1 MTSPDHQNTHHQ
13 TLDIAHEI
21 SLLDI
26 LRFLK
31 SAYKTILVFGALG
44 LAIAI
49 AYLVITPNRFEA
61 VAQIQM
67 AQTSGANNN
76 NINNNININNNN
88 NNINNN
94 NLNSLGINV
103 EEPALLI
110 ARLSSP
116 SSFSAGVIA
125 ACGQQ
130 AQSNPALATAQT
142 IKLAPIKGISNVVEL
157 KTVGPTSEAASI
169 CAQAIFELIK
179 TSQAQIQ
186 APYLEEAQTRLVE
199 DKSRLDQAKA
209 LVAKADKSGAV
220 MGAAAYLSTRDEI
233 KLLSDQMA
241 LLQDLISFSQSHVTR
256 LVSPIYAGDNPV
268 APKKRIALLAGLLGG
283 LLLGLLIALGR
294 QMWTKLESQHNEASK
309 VL

>member
-1 MTSPDHQNTHHQ
+1 VNNLTSSSQNQDDTSD
-13 TLDIAHEI
+13 LNGAEI

-31 SAYKTILVFGALG
+31 GAYKTILVFGALG

-76 NINNNININNNN
+76 N
-88 NNINNN
+88 
-94 NLNSLGINV
+94 NLNSLGVNI

-116 SSFSAGVIA
+116 SSFSAGAIA

-130 AQSNPALATAQT
+130 AQSNSALAAVQT

-256 LVSPIYAGDNPV
+256 LVSPIYASDNPV

>member
-31 SAYKTILVFGALG
+31 GAYKTILVFGALG

-76 NINNNININNNN
+76 N
-88 NNINNN
+88 NN
-94 NLNSLGINV
+94 NLNSLGVNI

-116 SSFSAGVIA
+116 SSFSAGAIA

-130 AQSNPALATAQT
+130 AQSNSALAAVQT
-142 IKLAPIKGISNVVEL
+142 IKLTPIKGISNVVEL

-186 APYLEEAQTRLVE
+186 VPYLEEAQTRLVE

-256 LVSPIYAGDNPV
+256 LVSPIYASDNPV

-283 LLLGLLIALGR
+283 LLLGLLIALGM

>member
-67 AQTSGANNN
+67 AQTSGANN
-76 NINNNININNNN
+76 INNNI
-88 NNINNN
+88 NN

-186 APYLEEAQTRLVE
+186 APYLEEAQTRLTE
-199 DKSRLDQAKA
+199 DGIRLDQAKA
-209 LVAKADKSGAV
+209 LVAKTDKSGAAMSAV
-220 MGAAAYLSTRDEI
+220 YLSACDEI
-233 KLLSDQMA
+233 KYLLNEITT
-241 LLQDLISFSQSHVTR
+241 LQNVVSGGQYRATR
-256 LVSPIYAGDNPV
+256 LVSPIYASDNPV
-268 APKKRIALLAGLLGG
+268 APKKRIALLVGLSGG
-283 LLLGLLIALGR
+283 LLMGLLIALGR
-294 QMWTKLESQHNEASK
+294 QIWAKLKSQNNEAGK

>member
-76 NINNNININNNN
+76 NNNN
-88 NNINNN
+88 NNN

-186 APYLEEAQTRLVE
+186 APYLEEAQTRLTE
-199 DKSRLDQAKA
+199 DSIRLDQAKA

-220 MGAAAYLSTRDEI
+220 KGAAAYLSTRDEI

-256 LVSPIYAGDNPV
+256 LVSPIYASDNPV

-294 QMWTKLESQHNEASK
+294 QMWTKL
-309 VL
+309 

>member
-1 MTSPDHQNTHHQ
+1 MKSPSWTSC
-13 TLDIAHEI
+13 A
-21 SLLDI
+21 
-26 LRFLK
+26 FLK
-31 SAYKTILVFGALG
+31 GAYKTILVFGALG

-76 NINNNININNNN
+76 N
-88 NNINNN
+88 
-94 NLNSLGINV
+94 NLNSLGVNI

-116 SSFSAGVIA
+116 SSFSAGAIA

-130 AQSNPALATAQT
+130 AQSNSALAAVQT
-142 IKLAPIKGISNVVEL
+142 IKLTPIKGISNVVEL

-256 LVSPIYAGDNPV
+256 LASPIYASDNPV
-268 APKKRIALLAGLLGG
+268 APKKRIASLAGLLGG

-294 QMWTKLESQHNEASK
+294 QMWTKLESQYNEASK

>member
-67 AQTSGANNN
+67 AQTSGA
-76 NINNNININNNN
+76 N

-186 APYLEEAQTRLVE
+186 APYLEEAQTRLTE
-199 DKSRLDQAKA
+199 DGIRLDQAKA
-209 LVAKADKSGAV
+209 LVAKADKSGAAMSAV
-220 MGAAAYLSTRDEI
+220 YLSARDEI
-233 KLLSDQMA
+233 KYLLNEITT
-241 LLQDLISFSQSHVTR
+241 LQNV
-256 LVSPIYAGDNPV
+256 VS
-268 APKKRIALLAGLLGG
+268 GG
-283 LLLGLLIALGR
+283 SIELPA
-294 QMWTKLESQHNEASK
+294 
-309 VL
+309 

>member
-76 NINNNININNNN
+76 I

-186 APYLEEAQTRLVE
+186 APYLEEAQTRLTE
-199 DKSRLDQAKA
+199 DGIRLDQAKA
-209 LVAKADKSGAV
+209 LVAKADKSGAAMSAV
-220 MGAAAYLSTRDEI
+220 YLSACDEI
-233 KLLSDQMA
+233 KYLLNEITT
-241 LLQDLISFSQSHVTR
+241 LQNVVSGGQYRATR
-256 LVSPIYAGDNPV
+256 LVSPIYASDNPV
-268 APKKRIALLAGLLGG
+268 APKKRIALLVGLSGG
-283 LLLGLLIALGR
+283 LLMGLLIALGR
-294 QMWTKLESQHNEASK
+294 QIWAKLKSQNNEAGK

>member
-76 NINNNININNNN
+76 NI
-88 NNINNN
+88 N

-186 APYLEEAQTRLVE
+186 APYLEEAQTRLTE
-199 DKSRLDQAKA
+199 DGIRLDQAKA
-209 LVAKADKSGAV
+209 LVAKADKSGAAMSAV
-220 MGAAAYLSTRDEI
+220 YLSACDEI
-233 KLLSDQMA
+233 KYLLNEITT
-241 LLQDLISFSQSHVTR
+241 LQNVVSGGQYRATR
-256 LVSPIYAGDNPV
+256 LVSPIYASDNPV
-268 APKKRIALLAGLLGG
+268 APKKRIALLVGLSGG
-283 LLLGLLIALGR
+283 LLMGLLIALGR
-294 QMWTKLESQHNEASK
+294 QIWAKLKSQNNEAGK

>member
-1 MTSPDHQNTHHQ
+1 MKMQDPHSQFEALANQD
-13 TLDIAHEI
+13 DEI
-21 SLLDI
+21 SLIDI
-26 LRFLK
+26 LSFLK
-31 SAYKTILVFGALG
+31 GAYKTILVFGALG

-49 AYLVITPNRFEA
+49 AHLVITPNRFEA

-76 NINNNININNNN
+76 N
-88 NNINNN
+88 
-94 NLNSLGINV
+94 LNSLGVNI

-116 SSFSAGVIA
+116 SSFSAGAIA

-130 AQSNPALATAQT
+130 AQSNSALAAVQT
-142 IKLAPIKGISNVVEL
+142 IKLTPIKGISNVVEL

-220 MGAAAYLSTRDEI
+220 MAAAAYLSTRYEI
-233 KLLSDQMA
+233 KLLSDQIA

-256 LVSPIYAGDNPV
+256 LVSPIYASDNPV

>member
-1 MTSPDHQNTHHQ
+1 MNDQNQ
-13 TLDIAHEI
+13 RSQGSQVDDEI

-76 NINNNININNNN
+76 INNN
-88 NNINNN
+88 NNN

-256 LVSPIYAGDNPV
+256 LVSPIYASDNPV
-268 APKKRIALLAGLLGG
+268 APKKRIALLVGLSGG
-283 LLLGLLIALGR
+283 LLMGLLIALGR
-294 QMWTKLESQHNEASK
+294 QIWAKLKSQNNEAGK

>member
-1 MTSPDHQNTHHQ
+1 MQDPHSQFEALANQD
-13 TLDIAHEI
+13 DEI

-31 SAYKTILVFGALG
+31 GAYKTILVFGALG

-76 NINNNININNNN
+76 N
-88 NNINNN
+88 
-94 NLNSLGINV
+94 LNSLGVNI

-116 SSFSAGVIA
+116 SSFSAGAIA

-130 AQSNPALATAQT
+130 AQSNSALAAVQT
-142 IKLAPIKGISNVVEL
+142 IKLTPIKGISNVVEL

-256 LVSPIYAGDNPV
+256 LVSPIYASDNPV

>member
-1 MTSPDHQNTHHQ
+1 MKMQDPHSQFEALANQD
-13 TLDIAHEI
+13 DEI

-31 SAYKTILVFGALG
+31 GAYKTILVFGALG

-76 NINNNININNNN
+76 N
-88 NNINNN
+88 N
-94 NLNSLGINV
+94 NLNSLGINI

-110 ARLSSP
+110 ARLSYP
-116 SSFSAGVIA
+116 SGFSAGAIA

-130 AQSNPALATAQT
+130 AQSNSALAAVQT
-142 IKLAPIKGISNVVEL
+142 IKLTPIKGISNVVEL

-220 MGAAAYLSTRDEI
+220 MGAAAYLSTRYEI

-256 LVSPIYAGDNPV
+256 LVSPIYASDNPV

>member
-1 MTSPDHQNTHHQ
+1 MQDPHSQFEALANQD
-13 TLDIAHEI
+13 DEI

-31 SAYKTILVFGALG
+31 GAYKTILVFGALG

-67 AQTSGANNN
+67 AQTSGANN
-76 NINNNININNNN
+76 
-88 NNINNN
+88 
-94 NLNSLGINV
+94 LNSLGVNI

-116 SSFSAGVIA
+116 SSFSAGAIA

-130 AQSNPALATAQT
+130 AQSNSALAAVQT
-142 IKLAPIKGISNVVEL
+142 IKLTPIKGISNVVEL

-256 LVSPIYAGDNPV
+256 LVSPIYASDNPV

>member
-1 MTSPDHQNTHHQ
+1 
-13 TLDIAHEI
+13 
-21 SLLDI
+21 
-26 LRFLK
+26 
-31 SAYKTILVFGALG
+31 
-44 LAIAI
+44 
-49 AYLVITPNRFEA
+49 
-61 VAQIQM
+61 M
-67 AQTSGANNN
+67 APTSGANN
-76 NINNNININNNN
+76 
-88 NNINNN
+88 NNN
-94 NLNSLGINV
+94 NLNSLGVNI

-116 SSFSAGVIA
+116 SSFSAGAIA

-130 AQSNPALATAQT
+130 AQSNSALAAVQT
-142 IKLAPIKGISNVVEL
+142 IKLTPIKGISNVVEL

-256 LVSPIYAGDNPV
+256 LVSPIYASDNPV

-309 VL
+309 VLWWWAKCKRKYKWMPGIGR

>member
-1 MTSPDHQNTHHQ
+1 MNLESQMNSMSQD
-13 TLDIAHEI
+13 EI

-31 SAYKTILVFGALG
+31 GAYKTILVFGALG

-67 AQTSGANNN
+67 AQTSSA
-76 NINNNININNNN
+76 
-88 NNINNN
+88 NNN
-94 NLNSLGINV
+94 NLNSLGVNI
-103 EEPALLI
+103 EEPAQLI

-116 SSFSAGVIA
+116 SSFSAGAIA

-186 APYLEEAQTRLVE
+186 APYLEEAQTRLLE

-209 LVAKADKSGAV
+209 LVAKADKSGAA
-220 MGAAAYLSTRDEI
+220 MSAAYLSTRDEI
-233 KLLSDQMA
+233 KLLSDQIA

-256 LVSPIYAGDNPV
+256 LVSPIYASDNPV

-294 QMWTKLESQHNEASK
+294 QMWAKLESQSNEAGK

>member
-1 MTSPDHQNTHHQ
+1 MHNNCPSIEPD
-13 TLDIAHEI
+13 EI

-31 SAYKTILVFGALG
+31 GAHKIILVFGVLG

-49 AYLVITPNRFEA
+49 AYLVITPDRFEA

-67 AQTSGANNN
+67 AETSSANNN
-76 NINNNININNNN
+76 NN
-88 NNINNN
+88 NNN
-94 NLNSLGINV
+94 NLNSLGVNI

-110 ARLSSP
+110 ARLGSP
-116 SSFSAGVIA
+116 SSFSAGAIA

-130 AQSNPALATAQT
+130 AQSNSALATAQS
-142 IKLAPIKGISNVVEL
+142 IKLAPIKGVSNVVEL
-157 KTVGPTSEAASI
+157 KTVGPTPEAAST

-186 APYLEEAQTRLVE
+186 APYLEETQTRLVE

-209 LVAKADKSGAV
+209 LVARADKSGAA
-220 MGAAAYLSTRDEI
+220 MSAAYLSTRDEI
-233 KLLSDQMA
+233 KYLLDEITT
-241 LLQDLISFSQSHVTR
+241 LQNVVSGGGQYRATR
-256 LVSPIYAGDNPV
+256 LVSPIYASDNPV
-268 APKKRIALLAGLLGG
+268 APKKRIALLAGLSGG

>member
-1 MTSPDHQNTHHQ
+1 MNLESQMNSMSQD
-13 TLDIAHEI
+13 EI

-31 SAYKTILVFGALG
+31 GSYKTIFVSGALG

-67 AQTSGANNN
+67 AQTSSA
-76 NINNNININNNN
+76 
-88 NNINNN
+88 NNN
-94 NLNSLGINV
+94 NLNSLGVNI

-116 SSFSAGVIA
+116 SSFSAGAIA

-130 AQSNPALATAQT
+130 AQSNSALAAVQT
-142 IKLAPIKGISNVVEL
+142 IKLTPIKGISNVVEL

-220 MGAAAYLSTRDEI
+220 MGVAAYLSTRDEI

-256 LVSPIYAGDNPV
+256 LVSPIYASDNPV

-294 QMWTKLESQHNEASK
+294 QMWAKLESQSNEAGK

>member
-1 MTSPDHQNTHHQ
+1 MNNQNQ
-13 TLDIAHEI
+13 RSQDSQIDCEI

-76 NINNNININNNN
+76 NINNINNNN
-88 NNINNN
+88 NLNNINNNN

-116 SSFSAGVIA
+116 SSFSAGAIA

-130 AQSNPALATAQT
+130 AQSNSALAAVQT
-142 IKLAPIKGISNVVEL
+142 IKLTPIKGISNVVEL

-241 LLQDLISFSQSHVTR
+241 LLQDVILFSQSHVTR
-256 LVSPIYAGDNPV
+256 LVSPIYASDNPV
-268 APKKRIALLAGLLGG
+268 APKKRIALLVGLSGG
-283 LLLGLLIALGR
+283 LLMGLLIALGR
-294 QMWTKLESQHNEASK
+294 QIWAKLKSQNNEAGK

>member
-1 MTSPDHQNTHHQ
+1 MTYDLSPMTSPDHQNTHHQ

-76 NINNNININNNN
+76 N
-88 NNINNN
+88 N

-116 SSFSAGVIA
+116 SSFSAG
-125 ACGQQ
+125 
-130 AQSNPALATAQT
+130 
-142 IKLAPIKGISNVVEL
+142 
-157 KTVGPTSEAASI
+157 
-169 CAQAIFELIK
+169 
-179 TSQAQIQ
+179 
-186 APYLEEAQTRLVE
+186 
-199 DKSRLDQAKA
+199 
-209 LVAKADKSGAV
+209 
-220 MGAAAYLSTRDEI
+220 
-233 KLLSDQMA
+233 
-241 LLQDLISFSQSHVTR
+241 H
-256 LVSPIYAGDNPV
+256 
-268 APKKRIALLAGLLGG
+268 
-283 LLLGLLIALGR
+283 
-294 QMWTKLESQHNEASK
+294 
-309 VL
+309 

>member
-1 MTSPDHQNTHHQ
+1 M
-13 TLDIAHEI
+13 
-21 SLLDI
+21 
-26 LRFLK
+26 
-31 SAYKTILVFGALG
+31 
-44 LAIAI
+44 
-49 AYLVITPNRFEA
+49 
-61 VAQIQM
+61 
-67 AQTSGANNN
+67 
-76 NINNNININNNN
+76 
-88 NNINNN
+88 
-94 NLNSLGINV
+94 GINV

-179 TSQAQIQ
+179 TSQAQIV
-186 APYLEEAQTRLVE
+186 APYIEEAKVKLADDQERLQKTKEV
-199 DKSRLDQAKA
+199 
-209 LVAKADKSGAV
+209 VARSDKSGAV

-233 KLLSDQMA
+233 KLLLDQMA

-256 LVSPIYAGDNPV
+256 LVSPIYASDNPV

-283 LLLGLLIALGR
+283 LLMGLLIALGR
-294 QMWTKLESQHNEASK
+294 QIWAKLESQHNEAGK

>member
-1 MTSPDHQNTHHQ
+1 MKMQDPHSQFEALANQD
-13 TLDIAHEI
+13 DEI
-21 SLLDI
+21 SLIDI
-26 LRFLK
+26 LSFLK
-31 SAYKTILVFGALG
+31 GAYKTILVFGALG

-76 NINNNININNNN
+76 N
-88 NNINNN
+88 N
-94 NLNSLGINV
+94 NLNSLGVNI

-116 SSFSAGVIA
+116 SSFSAGAIA

-130 AQSNPALATAQT
+130 AQSNSALAAVQT
-142 IKLAPIKGISNVVEL
+142 IKLTPIKGISNVVEL

-256 LVSPIYAGDNPV
+256 LVSPIYASDNPV

>member
-1 MTSPDHQNTHHQ
+1 MKMQDPHSQFEALANQD
-13 TLDIAHEI
+13 DEI

-31 SAYKTILVFGALG
+31 GAYKTILVFGALG

-67 AQTSGANNN
+67 AQTSSAN
-76 NINNNININNNN
+76 
-88 NNINNN
+88 NNN
-94 NLNSLGINV
+94 NLNSLGVNI
-103 EEPALLI
+103 EEPAQLI

-116 SSFSAGVIA
+116 SSFSAGAIA

-130 AQSNPALATAQT
+130 AQSNSALAAVQT
-142 IKLAPIKGISNVVEL
+142 IKLTPIKGISNVVEL

-209 LVAKADKSGAV
+209 LVAKADKSGAA
-220 MGAAAYLSTRDEI
+220 MSAAYLSTRDEI

-256 LVSPIYAGDNPV
+256 LVSPIYASDNPV

>member
-1 MTSPDHQNTHHQ
+1 MQDPHSQFEALANQD
-13 TLDIAHEI
+13 DEI

-31 SAYKTILVFGALG
+31 GAYKTILVFGALG

-76 NINNNININNNN
+76 N
-88 NNINNN
+88 
-94 NLNSLGINV
+94 LNSLGVNI

-116 SSFSAGVIA
+116 SSFSAGAIA

-130 AQSNPALATAQT
+130 AQSNSALAAVQT
-142 IKLAPIKGISNVVEL
+142 IKLTPIKGISNVVEL

-256 LVSPIYAGDNPV
+256 LVSPIYASDNPV
-268 APKKRIALLAGLLGG
+268 TPKKRIALLVGLLGG

>member
-1 MTSPDHQNTHHQ
+1 MKMQDPHSQFEALANQD
-13 TLDIAHEI
+13 DEI

-31 SAYKTILVFGALG
+31 GAYKTILVFGALG

-76 NINNNININNNN
+76 N
-88 NNINNN
+88 
-94 NLNSLGINV
+94 LNSLGVNI

-116 SSFSAGVIA
+116 SSFSAGAIA

-130 AQSNPALATAQT
+130 AQSNSALAAVQT
-142 IKLAPIKGISNVVEL
+142 IKLTPIKGISNVVEL

-256 LVSPIYAGDNPV
+256 LVSPIYASDNPV

>member
-1 MTSPDHQNTHHQ
+1 MGENVHPDQS
-13 TLDIAHEI
+13 EI

-31 SAYKTILVFGALG
+31 GAYKTILVFGALG

-76 NINNNININNNN
+76 N
-88 NNINNN
+88 
-94 NLNSLGINV
+94 LNSLGVNI

-116 SSFSAGVIA
+116 SSFSAGAIA

-186 APYLEEAQTRLVE
+186 APYLEEAQTRLLE

-209 LVAKADKSGAV
+209 LVAKANNSGAA
-220 MGAAAYLSTRDEI
+220 MSAAYLSTRDEI
-233 KLLSDQMA
+233 KLLSDQIA

-256 LVSPIYAGDNPV
+256 LVSPIYASDNPV

-294 QMWTKLESQHNEASK
+294 QIWAKLKSQNNEAGK

>member
-76 NINNNININNNN
+76 I
-88 NNINNN
+88 N

-186 APYLEEAQTRLVE
+186 APSLEEAQTRLTE
-199 DKSRLDQAKA
+199 DGIRLDQAKA
-209 LVAKADKSGAV
+209 LVAKADKSGAAMSAV
-220 MGAAAYLSTRDEI
+220 YLSARDEI
-233 KLLSDQMA
+233 KYLLNEITT
-241 LLQDLISFSQSHVTR
+241 LQNVVSGGQYRATR
-256 LVSPIYAGDNPV
+256 LVSPIYASDNPV
-268 APKKRIALLAGLLGG
+268 APKKRIALLVGLSGG
-283 LLLGLLIALGR
+283 LLMGLLIALGR
-294 QMWTKLESQHNEASK
+294 QIWAKLKSQNNEAGK

>member
-1 MTSPDHQNTHHQ
+1 MTQLNDQNQ
-13 TLDIAHEI
+13 RSQDPQIIDEI

-76 NINNNININNNN
+76 NNNINNIN
-88 NNINNN
+88 NNN

-186 APYLEEAQTRLVE
+186 APYLEEAQTRLTE
-199 DKSRLDQAKA
+199 DGIRLDQAKA
-209 LVAKADKSGAV
+209 LVAKTDKSGAV
-220 MGAAAYLSTRDEI
+220 MGAATYLSTRDEI
-233 KLLSDQMA
+233 KFLSDQIA

-256 LVSPIYAGDNPV
+256 LVSPIYASDNPV
-268 APKKRIALLAGLLGG
+268 APKKRIALLVGLSGG

>member
-1 MTSPDHQNTHHQ
+1 MHNNCPSIEPD
-13 TLDIAHEI
+13 EI

-76 NINNNININNNN
+76 NNNINIIN
-88 NNINNN
+88 NNN
-94 NLNSLGINV
+94 NLNSLGVNI

-110 ARLSSP
+110 ARLGSP
-116 SSFSAGVIA
+116 SSFSAGAIA

-130 AQSNPALATAQT
+130 AQSNSALAAVQT
-142 IKLAPIKGISNVVEL
+142 IKLTPIKGISNVVEL

-233 KLLSDQMA
+233 KLLSDQIA

-256 LVSPIYAGDNPV
+256 LVTPIYASDNPV